1 MRRRLF
7 GSAVG
12 VLGALFVGL
21 ALLPLRSHLAES
33 TASLILVVPVVLGAA
48 VGGFVAGVASVGAGF
63 LVYDFLYIPPYQTL
77 TVGSTQ
83 NWVALVVY
91 VIVMVLVARVVANL
105 QDSRVAVE
113 RGGEA
118 ARRLSELSE
127 LLVGDQPVD
136 HLLKTIVTATY
147 AAFDVSGV
155 ALLVLD
161 EGHLKVAAS
170 AGADLTDDELRRINP
185 QSGEPVRVG
194 TLTGTP
200 GELRSIAL
208 SASGDAVGI
217 LTLRELPTSRIDS
230 TVLRTF
236 ANDAA
241 LAIERAHL
249 REQAL
254 QSALL
259 EEADRFRQG
268 LMSAVSHDLRTPLST
283 IKVASST
290 LVNRSET
297 LDAAQ
302 AGELYRLIEVEAD
315 RLTRLVTN
323 LLDMSR
329 IEAGVLSVHGE
340 VRSVWS
346 LVHETLDSMSSAV
359 GEDRIRVDIAR
370 DVPDVFVDPML
381 IVQVLVNLIDNALRH
396 SPPGGE
402 IVVSATREGDR
413 VDVAVLDEG
422 PGIAPALR
430 ASIFER
436 FAQLDKGGRA
446 GLGLTIAKTFVEA
459 HGEAIWVDEAPGGGA
474 KFVFSLP
481 IATPGQR

>member
-1 MRRRLF
+1 M
-7 GSAVG
+7 
-12 VLGALFVGL
+12 VLVGL
-21 ALLPLRSHLAES
+21 VMLPFRAHIATS

-48 VGGFVAGVASVGAGF
+48 TGGFIAGVVSVGAGF
-63 LVYDFLYIPPYQTL
+63 LVFDYFYIPPYRTL
-77 TVGSTQ
+77 TVGTTQ

-91 VIVMVLVARVVANL
+91 ALVMVVVARVVASL
-105 QDSRVAVE
+105 QHSRVAVA

-127 LLVGDQPVD
+127 LLIGDQPVD
-136 HLLKTIVTATY
+136 QRLRTIVSATY

-155 ALLVLD
+155 SLLVLD
-161 EGHLKVAAS
+161 EGHLSVAAS
-170 AGADLTDDELRRINP
+170 AGEALSAEELQRIDP
-185 QSGEPVRVG
+185 QSGQPVRVG
-194 TLTGTP
+194 GVA
-200 GELRSIAL
+200 GASGNLRSVAL

-217 LTLRELPTSRIDS
+217 LTLRELPTSQIDA

-241 LAIERAHL
+241 LAIERARL

-254 QSALL
+254 QNVLL

-268 LMSAVSHDLRTPLST
+268 LMSVVSHDLRTPLST

-290 LVNRSET
+290 LVNRESTLT
-297 LDAAQ
+297 LDQ
-302 AGELYRLIEVEAD
+302 AHELHSLIEVEAD

-340 VRSVWS
+340 DTSVAT
-346 LVHETLDSMSSAV
+346 LVDEALESMSLSA
-359 GEDRIRVDIAR
+359 GIDRVRVQIA
-370 DVPDVFVDPML
+370 PDLEGVFADPTL
-381 IVQVLVNLIDNALRH
+381 IVQVLVNLIDNAMRH
-396 SPPGGE
+396 SPPEG
-402 IVVSATREGDR
+402 VVVISAHR
-413 VDVAVLDEG
+413 VASLVHVSVADQG
-422 PGIAPALR
+422 PGIGPAQR
-430 ASIFER
+430 ATIFER

-459 HGEAIWVDEAPGGGA
+459 HGGTIRVEENAGGGA
-474 KFVFSLP
+474 CFVFTL
-481 IATPGQR
+481 ALAQPGAVS